1 MRFAPWGGRSTFAI
15 VAALAV
21 ALLLLA
27 RAAVAATVLYVY
39 DDLGRLIA
47 EIDAAGATTR
57 YTYDPAGNLLSVTRD
72 SSTQFRVDGFTPA
85 SGKAGDSVTLF
96 GAGFI
101 ADPAQNTVSFNGT
114 PANIALA
121 TANSLVAIVPGG
133 AASGPIAVSNANGS
147 GVTAQAFSVISPP
160 VITAVTPSS
169 VSRGAT
175 TRADVHGSQL
185 ASAREVTF
193 TEPGISARIV
203 SHPSDQRLT
212 IDLTVAGTVATGSY
226 PFSVS
231 NFGGTTSSG
240 SVTVT
245 VSTAVLGDALSV
257 SKPISVHLRA
267 AEPGAPAGNRMS
279 AGSAVS
285 VSKP

>member
-1 MRFAPWGGRSTFAI
+1 MRFAPRGGRSLFAI
-15 VAALAV
+15 VASLAIAV
-21 ALLLLA
+21 LLIA

-57 YTYDPAGNLLSVTRD
+57 YTYDAAGNLLSVTRD
-72 SSTQFRVDGFTPA
+72 SSTQFRVDGFTPV
-85 SGKAGDSVTLF
+85 SGKTGDSVTIF

-101 ADPAQNTVSFNGT
+101 ADPAQNAVSFNGT
-114 PANIALA
+114 PSTIALA
-121 TANSLVAIVPGG
+121 TANSLVAIVPAG
-133 AASGPIAVSNANGS
+133 ATSGPIAVSNANGS
-147 GVTAQAFSVISPP
+147 AVTAQAFSVIAPP

-175 TRADVHGSQL
+175 TRADIQGSQL
-185 ASAREVTF
+185 ASAREVSF
-193 TEPGISARIV
+193 SEPGISARIV
-203 SHPSDQRLT
+203 SHASDQRLT
-212 IDLTVAGTVATGSY
+212 IDVTVAGTVATGSY
-226 PFSVS
+226 PFSVT
-231 NFGGTTSSG
+231 NFGGTTPSG

-245 VSTAVLGDALSV
+245 VSTAVLGDALSL
-257 SKPISVHLRA
+257 SRPISVHLQA

-279 AGSAVS
+279 AGRAVS